1 MNNLMHIIKN
11 RRTTKPMAF
20 TGEKIDDTII
30 EELLEAANWAPTHRY
45 TEPWRF
51 IVFTGDAKIQ
61 FGKDHS
67 AMYEK
72 YTPKENFLSKKVEKI
87 QRNCHNTSHIIAVVM
102 QRDSEERIAE
112 IEEISAVAA
121 AIQNILLLAEE
132 KQIASIWAT
141 GGMCYHPAMCQ
152 YLGFSEKDKVM
163 GFLYLGKTNVQAKG
177 KRISSAKEKTIW
189 KA

>member
-11 RRTTKPMAF
+11 RRTTKPMVF
-20 TGEKIDDTII
+20 TGEIIDDSIV

-51 IVFTGDAKIQ
+51 IVFKNEAKTQ
-61 FGKDHS
+61 FGKDH
-67 AMYEK
+67 AKMYAK
-72 YTPKENFLSKKVEKI
+72 HTPKENFLAKKAEKI
-87 QRNCHNTSHIIAVVM
+87 QRNCEKTSHIIAVIM
-102 QRDSEERIAE
+102 QRDNEKRVAE

-141 GGMCYHPAMCQ
+141 GGMCYHPAMRQ
-152 YLGFSEKDKVM
+152 YLGFSEEDKVM
-163 GFLYLGKTNVQAKG
+163 GFIYLGKTDTNAKG
-177 KRISSAKEKTIW
+177 KRISSAKEKTVW
-189 KA
+189 K